1 MACSL
6 LCRFD
11 LVSGAG
17 QSSRCRVTLASGN
30 HGALEQFV
38 GDGRRHAVE
47 ELRPHLWIVLQD
59 LHGTLL
65 HLRLLHSWGLAS
77 LLLKGLTG

>member
-6 LCRFD
+6 LYRFD

-17 QSSRCRVTLASGN
+17 RATRCRITQVSGN
-30 HGALEQFV
+30 HVALEQFV
-38 GDGRRHAVE
+38 GYGCRYVVKKVY
-47 ELRPHLWIVLQD
+47 PHLWIVLQG

-65 HLRLLHSWGLAS
+65 HLRLLHRWGLAS
-77 LLLKGLTG
+77 LLFKGLAG